1 MDERD
6 MMNQGT
12 RKSAILLMSL
22 GEDAAG
28 SVLQYLSESEVLKI
42 GEAMANLSQVK
53 REEVSVVLEE
63 FRFETEQYSATH
75 VDSGSYLKAVLN
87 KALGANRAADLM
99 ENIFDSSASLSGFER
114 LNQLEAPEVV
124 EIIRDEHPQIIATLL
139 VHLDR
144 PKATEVLA
152 LLPERTRHD
161 AIMRV
166 ATFGGVQ
173 PAALKELTG
182 VLNNMLSG
190 EGVKRSRLGGIRAAA
205 EMVNL
210 MSSTHEESVIK
221 HVRLQDEALAQKMID
236 EMFLFENL
244 LEVEDKGIQL
254 LLKEV
259 ESESLIIALKGAPQ
273 EIRDKF
279 LKNMSTRAAEMLRE
293 DIEIRGPVRVSQVE
307 AEQKSILQIV
317 RRLAD
322 SGQIVL
328 GGQGN
333 DAYV

>member
-1 MDERD
+1 MMEKMDA
-6 MMNQGT
+6 GL

-22 GEDAAG
+22 GEEGAG
-28 SVLQYLSESEVLKI
+28 SVLQHLSQTEV
-42 GEAMANLSQVK
+42 EAISGAMSKLTQVK
-53 REEVSVVLEE
+53 REEVSTILEE
-63 FRFETEQYSATH
+63 FRLETEQYSAIH
-75 VDSGSYLKAVLN
+75 LDSGNYLRTVLN
-87 KALGANRAADLM
+87 KALGSNRAADLLD
-99 ENIFDSSASLSGFER
+99 NIFQSSDSASGLER
-114 LNQLEAPEVV
+114 LNQLEATEVV
-124 EIIRDEHPQIIATLL
+124 ELISDEHPQIIATLL
-139 VHLDR
+139 VHMDR
-144 PKATEVLA
+144 AKAAAVLEQ
-152 LLPERTRHD
+152 LPERTRHD
-161 AIMRV
+161 AVMRI

-173 PAALKELTG
+173 PAALKELTD
-182 VLNNMLSG
+182 VLSGMLSG
-190 EGVKRSRLGGIRAAA
+190 EGVKRSRLGGVRAAA
-205 EMVNL
+205 EIVNL
-210 MSSTHEESVIK
+210 MSSTNEDGVVK
-221 HVRLQDEALAQKMID
+221 YVRLQDETLGQKMVD

-273 EIRDKF
+273 ELRDKF

-322 SGQIVL
+322 AGQIVL
-328 GGQGN
+328 GSQGD

>member
-1 MDERD
+1 
-6 MMNQGT
+6 MNPGT

-28 SVLQYLSESEVLKI
+28 SVLQYLSEAEVQQM
-42 GEAMANLSQVK
+42 GEAMANLTQVK
-53 REEVSVVLEE
+53 HEEVSVILEE
-63 FRFETEQYSATH
+63 FRFETEQYSAIH
-75 VDSGSYLKAVLN
+75 VDSGSYLKAVLS

-99 ENIFDSSASLSGFER
+99 ENIFESSNSVSGMER
-114 LNQLEAPEVV
+114 LNQLEATEVV

-152 LLPERTRHD
+152 QLPERVRHD

-173 PAALKELTG
+173 PAALKELTD
-182 VLNNMLSG
+182 VLNDMLSG
-190 EGVKRSRLGGIRAAA
+190 EGVKRSRLGGVRAAA

-210 MSSTHEESVIK
+210 MSSTQEESVIK
-221 HVRLQDEALAQKMID
+221 HVRLQDEVLAQKMVD

-259 ESESLIIALKGAPQ
+259 DSESLVIALKGAPQ
-273 EIRDKF
+273 EVRDKF

-317 RRLAD
+317 RRMAD
-322 SGQIVL
+322 SGEIVL